1 MRSAHLSFPIRS
13 SLGRQIVLGVVLNGC
28 AASHRY
34 ELVEQTIVS
43 SDVQRAPQ
51 IIEQAEREYGSEGRV
66 LYDMD
71 LGMTLHIAGQYQA
84 SNAALEQAEDEVER
98 LYTRRVTAETK
109 AFLTNDTKLP
119 YEGDLYE
126 QTMINVVKAL
136 NYAVLGNWTEAL
148 VEARRIDHRLKRA
161 DRPYRCESRLS
172 R

>member
-1 MRSAHLSFPIRS
+1 ML
-13 SLGRQIVLGVVLNGC
+13 VLGVVLNGC

-34 ELVEQTIVS
+34 ALVEQTIVS
-43 SDVQRAPQ
+43 GDVQRAPQ

-84 SNAALEQAEDEVER
+84 SNAVLEQAEDEVER

-109 AFLTNDTKLP
+109 AFFTNDTKLP

-136 NYAVLGNWTEAL
+136 NYAALGNWTEAL
-148 VEARRIDHRLKRA
+148 VEARKIDHRLNV
-161 DRPYRCESRLS
+161 
-172 R
+172 